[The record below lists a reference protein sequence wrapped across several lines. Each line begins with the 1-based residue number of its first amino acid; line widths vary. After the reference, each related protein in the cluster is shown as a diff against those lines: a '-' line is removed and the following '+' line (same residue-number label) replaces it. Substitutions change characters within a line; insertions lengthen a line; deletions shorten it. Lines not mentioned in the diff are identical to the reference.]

1 MYRNHSEG
9 TLRYCVRGEF
19 DTFEDYFT
27 ECTETT
33 LKEHYVI
40 VYEVSLIRLRT
51 TSQNVQKPLSRNI
64 TLLCT
69 R

>member
-1 MYRNHSEG
+1 MYGNHSEG

-40 VYEVSLIRLRT
+40 LYEVSLCISTYILA
-51 TSQNVQKPLSRNI
+51 VQG
-64 TLLCT
+64 
-69 R
+69 